1 MHGDSQNTA
10 TPNQPESQPPKPQPY
25 YVTHEFGGSS
35 ELSTTLVHA
44 LADVA
49 DVDVTQAE
57 FRLTD
62 YVDPDALNRLFE
74 PTGDGTA
81 QVNGH
86 VSFTVWGNQVTVY
99 HDGQIVIAPPAQP
112 RSG

>member
-10 TPNQPESQPPKPQPY
+10 STSQPESQPPAPQPY
-25 YVTHEFGGSS
+25 YVTHEFDGST
-35 ELSTTLVHA
+35 ELTTTLVHA

-62 YVDPDALNRLFE
+62 YVDPDALNRLFQPSGE
-74 PTGDGTA
+74 GAA
-81 QVNGH
+81 QVDGH

-99 HDGQIVIAPPAQP
+99 HDGQIVIAPPTEPA
-112 RSG
+112 GA